1 MISATLASPDCPVPP
16 AASALVRCKRAGATP
31 SPDVD
36 MPASKVMS
44 IWRSV
49 MPTSDEV
56 RKAQRRL
63 HAKALATFG
72 LVVTSYWCLVL
83 SDLPAVA
90 RLGAAGLLVS
100 ALVTVG
106 TSIMH
111 DANHGSFSS
120 HRWLNG
126 LLSFTSDALGASSWL
141 WRFQHN
147 TLHHGNANVA
157 GFDADIA
164 LAPIARLSPSQP
176 WHPWYRAQHVYLWPL
191 YGFLALKN
199 LLVSDTVALVTGRLD
214 QQPLRQPVRS
224 RIVAQIA
231 AGKVAHLTWAVVIP
245 LLFNPWW
252 AVLAFYLTCSW
263 IVGFVLAITFQVAHC
278 VDITTMHDSSAPRRG
293 DDFALHQLRTT
304 ADIATPMPVIGH
316 LLRWMAGGLNHQIEH
331 HLAPRLPHTV
341 YPLLAKRFRQA
352 CHDHKI
358 TYHLHPNIWAAM
370 RSHGRWL
377 RTMSTQP
384 ETRSDPTIWSDPR
397 PLERQAQP

>member
-1 MISATLASPDCPVPP
+1 MTVISATLASPDCPMPP
-16 AASALVRCKRAGATP
+16 AASGLVPCERAGAAP
-31 SPDVD
+31 LPDVD
-36 MPASKVMS
+36 LPASKVMS

-49 MPTSDEV
+49 MPTHHEV

-83 SDLPAVA
+83 SDLPTVV
-90 RLGAAGLLVS
+90 RLGAAGLLVT

-111 DANHGSFSS
+111 DANHGSFSN
-120 HRWLNG
+120 HQWLNG

-231 AGKVAHLTWAVVIP
+231 AGKVAHLTWAVMIP

-252 AVLAFYLTCSW
+252 AVVAFYLTCSW
-263 IVGFVLAITFQVAHC
+263 IVGFLLAITFQLAHC

-377 RTMSTQP
+377 QTMSTQP
-384 ETRSDPTIWSDPR
+384 NTRSDPTI
-397 PLERQAQP
+397 

>member
-1 MISATLASPDCPVPP
+1 M
-16 AASALVRCKRAGATP
+16 
-31 SPDVD
+31 
-36 MPASKVMS
+36 
-44 IWRSV
+44 
-49 MPTSDEV
+49 

-83 SDLPAVA
+83 SDLPTVG
-90 RLGAAGLLVS
+90 RLGAAGLLVT

-111 DANHGSFSS
+111 DANHGSFSN

-263 IVGFVLAITFQVAHC
+263 IVGFLLADHLSARSLRRH
-278 VDITTMHDSSAPRRG
+278 HDHARLERAAPRRRFRPPPAPHDRRHRHADARHRTPASLDGRRPQPPDRASPGSPATPHRLSAPRQT
-293 DDFALHQLRTT
+293 L
-304 ADIATPMPVIGH
+304 P
-316 LLRWMAGGLNHQIEH
+316 AGL
-331 HLAPRLPHTV
+331 
-341 YPLLAKRFRQA
+341 
-352 CHDHKI
+352 
-358 TYHLHPNIWAAM
+358 
-370 RSHGRWL
+370 
-377 RTMSTQP
+377 
-384 ETRSDPTIWSDPR
+384 PR
-397 PLERQAQP
+397 PQDHLSPPSQHLGSNAFPRSLAANDEHPAQDTIGSNNLPDFGKPSD

>member
-1 MISATLASPDCPVPP
+1 MISTALASPDRPVPP
-16 AASALVRCKRAGATP
+16 TASARARCERAGVTP
-31 SPDVD
+31 SPDAD
-36 MPASKVMS
+36 LPTSKVMS

-49 MPTSDEV
+49 MPTLDEV

-63 HAKALATFG
+63 HAKALAILG
-72 LVVTSYWCLVL
+72 LVITSYWCLVL
-83 SDLPAVA
+83 SHLPVVA
-90 RLGAAGLLVS
+90 RLGAAAMLVT

-111 DANHGSFSS
+111 DANHGSFSN
-120 HRWLNG
+120 HRWLNDA
-126 LLSFTSDALGASSWL
+126 LSFTSDALGASSWL

-164 LAPIARLSPSQP
+164 LAPFARLSPSQP

-199 LLVSDTVALVTGRLD
+199 LLVSDTVALATGRLD
-214 QQPLRQPVRS
+214 QQRLRQPVRP
-224 RIVAQIA
+224 RIVAQIVT
-231 AGKVAHLTWAVVIP
+231 GKVVHLTWAVVIP

-252 AVLAFYLTCSW
+252 AVVAFYLTCSW
-263 IVGFVLAITFQVAHC
+263 IVGFFLAITFQVAHC

-293 DDFALHQLRTT
+293 DDFAVHQLRTT
-304 ADIATPMPVIGH
+304 ANIATPLPVIGH
-316 LLRWMAGGLNHQIEH
+316 LLRWMVGGLNHQIEH

-341 YPLLAKRFRQA
+341 YPLLAQRFRQA
-352 CHDHKI
+352 CLDHQI
-358 TYHLHPNIWAAM
+358 TYHLHPNFWAAM

-384 ETRSDPTIWSDPR
+384 DTRSDPTICRIRCR
-397 PLERQAQP
+397 PS